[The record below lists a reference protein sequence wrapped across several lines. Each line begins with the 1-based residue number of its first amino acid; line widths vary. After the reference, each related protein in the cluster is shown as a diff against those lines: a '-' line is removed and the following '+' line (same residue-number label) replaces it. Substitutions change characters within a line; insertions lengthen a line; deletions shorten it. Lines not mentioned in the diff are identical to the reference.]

1 MNDNKVINESEKRV
15 MNQKINEAPAHPIF
29 AAILDLYFIEIIFY
43 FLIGLISL
51 ITGSISDIIIS
62 GIGAILFLG
71 TIIYHILFARN
82 LEILSFGEKLSG
94 RVIINN
100 KLEWQNPYDKNRWLI
115 FLMYI
120 FTFLMV
126 RDSRI
131 LSGYMF
137 SLSQL
142 LLYFIEIFIMY
153 YSLVKI
159 GRGKLIGGYIL
170 ATVYFI
176 KSVFLFIN
184 QVDIFSIGTLL
195 AYSLLWIT
203 VSVGYKKNEQ
213 V

>member
-51 ITGSISDIIIS
+51 ITGSISDFLIS
-62 GIGAILFLG
+62 SIGGILFLG
-71 TIIYHILFARN
+71 TIIYHIFLARN

-100 KLEWQNPYDKNRWLI
+100 ELEWQNPYGKNRWLI

-120 FTFLMV
+120 FTFLLV

-137 SLSQL
+137 SLNQL
-142 LLYFIEIFIMY
+142 LIYFIEILIMY

-159 GRGKLIGGYIL
+159 GKGKLIGGYIL
-170 ATVYFI
+170 ATVYLI
-176 KSVFLFIN
+176 KSLLLFIN
-184 QVDIFSIGTLL
+184 QVDIFIIAILL
-195 AYSLLWIT
+195 AYSFFWII
-203 VSVGYKKNEQ
+203 VSVGYKKNE
-213 V
+213 